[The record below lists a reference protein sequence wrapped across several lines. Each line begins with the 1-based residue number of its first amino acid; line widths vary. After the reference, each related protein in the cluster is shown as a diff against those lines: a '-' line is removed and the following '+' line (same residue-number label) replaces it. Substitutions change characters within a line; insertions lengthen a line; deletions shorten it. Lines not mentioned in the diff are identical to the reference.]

1 MGVLVTTRKEVRESR
16 KCGITCTTGSLIDQ
30 SEMGHVVLL
39 RSSAFSRFL
48 STHPN
53 HIRHALRIKQASRLR
68 TSDSLR
74 PPRLRCTR
82 VHTRCDSHRQCV
94 CQWII
99 SPPIAPVDFREL
111 ITFHN
116 SGRHTGLAS
125 VACHVPRLLAGE
137 NGSANILCEMA
148 IIPSSAEPSYHGY
161 RFARSQRHVPI
172 VVLTP
177 SLAPTGI
184 ESSRF
189 YWNLNYYQ

>member
-1 MGVLVTTRKEVRESR
+1 MGVLVTSRKEVRESR
-16 KCGITCTTGSLIDQ
+16 KCDITRTTGSRTDQ
-30 SEMGHVVLL
+30 SEMGHVVPL

-99 SPPIAPVDFREL
+99 SPPIAPVDFR
-111 ITFHN
+111 
-116 SGRHTGLAS
+116 
-125 VACHVPRLLAGE
+125 VPRWTVGGPGWPVIGQAYAPIARL
-137 NGSANILCEMA
+137 
-148 IIPSSAEPSYHGY
+148 
-161 RFARSQRHVPI
+161 ARSR
-172 VVLTP
+172 LDWN
-177 SLAPTGI
+177 PTVRSHG
-184 ESSRF
+184 E
-189 YWNLNYYQ
+189 